1 MKRVDKLVSNLQSIA
16 SSALSTS
23 HPSSTGNPVSNSLS
37 SERSLDDEVKSC
49 KEDFEKA
56 MCDDLNT
63 PRAIAALFRL
73 VSLAEKAINKSFAM
87 SKENAE
93 LILKIISEMDSVF
106 GVLYEVP
113 TEYFQKKSYGEG
125 VNSSLSSSGTS
136 CEDCGGN
143 HSNQRKSLEET
154 LLQVRELAEQRR
166 EFKSN
171 KQFKEAD
178 QIRNRIAE
186 LGYGV
191 KDTKEGFEVFL
202 L

>member
-1 MKRVDKLVSNLQSIA
+1 
-16 SSALSTS
+16 
-23 HPSSTGNPVSNSLS
+23 
-37 SERSLDDEVKSC
+37 
-49 KEDFEKA
+49 
-56 MCDDLNT
+56 
-63 PRAIAALFRL
+63 
-73 VSLAEKAINKSFAM
+73 M

-113 TEYFQKKSYGEG
+113 TEYFQKKSYEEG
-125 VNSSLSSSGTS
+125 IKSTLSSSGTS